1 MSNQLSNNKI
11 IAKNTLLLYSR
22 MVLILAVQLYSSRVV
37 MQALGV
43 DDYGIY
49 NVVGGVVSIFAFLNA
64 AMSSSTQRYITYYL
78 GFDKNK
84 IGLVFSNCFFVHV
97 IIAGIVLIF
106 TETIGLWFLNNKL
119 LIPESRM
126 QAAFWVFQ
134 FSIASTII
142 SILSVPYNACIIAH
156 EKMSAFAYISIFEV
170 LFKLGIALLIINISY
185 DRLIIYAFL
194 IMLAQLLTRQMYV
207 WYCSK
212 HFSSIKL
219 NLSIDR
225 FLLRE
230 LFSFVGWNVFGGIS
244 NVMYTQGINIL
255 LNIFFGPAVNA
266 ARGVAV
272 QVQSVVTQFSQNF
285 QTAINPQIT
294 RSYATGELKQM
305 HNLIYKSSRYTFFIM
320 LVMVLPVFLE
330 AEMLLKL
337 WLGNVIEWSV
347 VFIRLML
354 LIVFVDS
361 IANPLMI
368 ASAATGKVKK
378 YQTVI
383 GGTMLL
389 IVPVSYILLK
399 FNINPP
405 IVFIVHLLF
414 CLITFV
420 LRLFIIKS
428 MISLDLEEYLRE
440 VVWSILKVSGC
451 AVVLPILLY
460 FTLDNCL
467 YNNALVILLSVVCA
481 VVSILMFGL
490 KKGEKQF
497 LIKYIKK
504 YIK

>member
-1 MSNQLSNNKI
+1 MSDISNNKI
-11 IAKNTLLLYSR
+11 IAKNTLLLYTR
-22 MVLILAVQLYSSRVV
+22 MLLILAVQLYSSRVV
-37 MQALGV
+37 LQALGV

-49 NVVGGVVSIFAFLNA
+49 NVVGGIVSIFAFLNA

-78 GFDKNK
+78 GFDRNK

-97 IIAGIVLIF
+97 IIAGIVLVF
-106 TETIGLWFLNNKL
+106 AETIGLWFLNNKL
-119 LIPESRM
+119 VIPEPRM
-126 QAAFWVFQ
+126 QAAFWIFQ
-134 FSIASTII
+134 FSIISTII

-185 DRLIIYAFL
+185 DRLIVYAFL
-194 IMLAQLLTRQMYV
+194 IMVAQLLTRQMYI
-207 WYCSK
+207 WYCNK
-212 HFSSIKL
+212 YFSCIKL
-219 NLSIDR
+219 KSKIDDS
-225 FLLRE
+225 LLKE

-272 QVQSVVTQFSQNF
+272 QVQSVVLQFSQNF

-294 RSYATGELKQM
+294 KSYAVGELKQM
-305 HNLIYKSSRYTFFIM
+305 HNLIYKSSRYTFFIL
-320 LVMVLPVFLE
+320 LVMILPVFLE
-330 AEMLLKL
+330 AEMLLRL
-337 WLGNVIEWSV
+337 WLGDVIEWSV

-354 LIVFVDS
+354 LIIFVDS

-378 YQTVI
+378 YQTII

-389 IVPVSYILLK
+389 IVPISYILLK

-405 IVFIVHLLF
+405 IVFIVHFIF

-420 LRLFIIKS
+420 QRLFIIRP
-428 MISLDLEEYLRE
+428 MISLNIEEYLRE
-440 VVWSILKVSGC
+440 VVLTILKVGVC
-451 AVVLPILLY
+451 TIILPVSLY
-460 FTLDNCL
+460 FILDNCIS
-467 YNNALVILLSVVCA
+467 NNLLIILLSVVCA
-481 VVSILMFGL
+481 IVSILMIGL
-490 KKGEKQF
+490 KEGEKRF
-497 LIKYIKK
+497 LSKYIKK
-504 YIK
+504 YYKK

>member
-1 MSNQLSNNKI
+1 ML
-11 IAKNTLLLYSR
+11 
-22 MVLILAVQLYSSRVV
+22 LILAVQLYSSRVV
-37 MQALGV
+37 LQALGV

-49 NVVGGVVSIFAFLNA
+49 NVVGGIVSIFAFLNA
-64 AMSSSTQRYITYYL
+64 AMTSSTQRYITYYL

-97 IIAGIVLIF
+97 IIAGIVLVF
-106 TETIGLWFLNNKL
+106 AETIGLWFLNNKL
-119 LIPESRM
+119 VIPEPRM

-134 FSIASTII
+134 FSIVSTII
-142 SILSVPYNACIIAH
+142 SILSVPYNACLIAH

-170 LFKLGIALLIINISY
+170 LFKLGTALVIINISY

-207 WYCSK
+207 WYCNK
-212 HFSSIKL
+212 HFSCIKL
-219 NLSIDR
+219 KFNIDGS
-225 FLLRE
+225 LLRE

-255 LNIFFGPAVNA
+255 LNIFFGPVVNA

-272 QVQSVVTQFSQNF
+272 QVQSVVLQFSQNF

-294 RSYATGELKQM
+294 KTYAAGELKHM

-320 LVMVLPVFLE
+320 LVMILPIFFE

-347 VFIRLML
+347 IFIRLML
-354 LIVFVDS
+354 LIVFVES

-378 YQTVI
+378 YQTII

-389 IVPVSYILLK
+389 IIPVSYILLK
-399 FNINPP
+399 FNISPP
-405 IVFIVHLLF
+405 IVFIVHFLF

-420 LRLFIIKS
+420 QRLFIIKP
-428 MISLDLEEYLRE
+428 MIYLDLEEYLRE
-440 VVWSILKVSGC
+440 VLWTILKVSGC
-451 AVVLPILLY
+451 AIILPILLY
-460 FTLDNCL
+460 FILDDTI
-467 YNNALVILLSVVCA
+467 YNNILIIFLSVVCA
-481 VVSILMFGL
+481 VVSILMIGL
-490 KKGEKQF
+490 KEGEKQF
-497 LIKYIKK
+497 LNNYIKK
-504 YIK
+504 FIFK